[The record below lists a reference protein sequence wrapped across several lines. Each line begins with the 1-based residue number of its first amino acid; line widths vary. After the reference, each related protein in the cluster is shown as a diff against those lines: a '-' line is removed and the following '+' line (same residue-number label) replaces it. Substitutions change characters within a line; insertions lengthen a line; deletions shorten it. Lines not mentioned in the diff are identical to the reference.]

1 MKGAGIFDDD
11 IVLDRRSG
19 DVRVLGKVVGLM
31 RGFWELRILA
41 VCLRLRGSRCTHPFL
56 TCEGAVRWIGGVLL
70 PDGSRFVQRDT
81 EACSA
86 EVRIGAV
93 TVRAWR
99 LRQGGNVM
107 RRMRKAKGLVIG
119 FGVLAAVVFVGVAHA
134 SVVDLTLEE
143 SACLADPADAGN
155 WRILLRFA
163 VPDALEGATVDLAVL
178 RAELPID
185 SDEEREIGI
194 EAFPVTCAWSAE
206 EVAWGEDWQSG
217 DGAWDQHRGSISS
230 VITDE
235 HGELG
240 IDVTPI
246 VDQWLRAD
254 GGPGGLVLVP
264 FTVGPAAALAA
275 PPPEIA
281 LRVWYTSAREH
292 GPSGEG
298 H

>member
-1 MKGAGIFDDD
+1 
-11 IVLDRRSG
+11 
-19 DVRVLGKVVGLM
+19 
-31 RGFWELRILA
+31 
-41 VCLRLRGSRCTHPFL
+41 
-56 TCEGAVRWIGGVLL
+56 
-70 PDGSRFVQRDT
+70 
-81 EACSA
+81 
-86 EVRIGAV
+86 
-93 TVRAWR
+93 
-99 LRQGGNVM
+99 M

-194 EAFPVTCAWSAE
+194 EAFPVTCVWSAE

-217 DGAWDQHRGSISS
+217 DGAWDQHRGSIAS
-230 VITDE
+230 VITGA
-235 HGELG
+235 HGELA
-240 IDVTPI
+240 IDVTPL
-246 VDQWLRAD
+246 VDQWLRAE

-264 FTVGPAAALAA
+264 FTVGPTATLAA

-281 LRVWYTSAREH
+281 LRVWYTGARKH

-298 H
+298 Y